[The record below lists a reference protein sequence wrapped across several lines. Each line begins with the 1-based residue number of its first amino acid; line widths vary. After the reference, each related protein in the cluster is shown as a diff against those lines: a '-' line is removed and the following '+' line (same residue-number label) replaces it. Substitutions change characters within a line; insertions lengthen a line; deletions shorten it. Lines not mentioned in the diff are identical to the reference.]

1 MMRVDL
7 SQRRSVIGLLHKR
20 HKTDAGFVPFEI
32 LEKSGLVNTNSRDRI
47 LVSVRDPDALPIK
60 HDGFWLNAHRNCIEQ
75 RTIARQ

>member
-32 LEKSGLVNTNSRDRI
+32 SEVDLVNTNSRDRI
-47 LVSVRDPDALPIK
+47 LVPVRDPDALPIK
-60 HDGFWLNAHRNCIEQ
+60 YDGFGLNAQRNCIEQ
-75 RTIARQ
+75 RTIAGK